1 MKKDKINIDES
12 IKKNQNNLDEDQWD
26 DVGSNQDIDA
36 NEDGSRGVSPEDAE
50 GQTRRKRGRGANSI
64 MASEDQKF
72 RRLEKNR
79 QSAKESRL
87 RKKFYMQNLEEKNNQ
102 LEKEKAKLL
111 RKINGLEERER
122 MNYLSHVDTVDQLLQ
137 GR

>member
-1 MKKDKINIDES
+1 M
-12 IKKNQNNLDEDQWD
+12 
-26 DVGSNQDIDA
+26 
-36 NEDGSRGVSPEDAE
+36 SPEDAE
-50 GQTRRKRGRGANSI
+50 GQTKRKRGRGANSI
-64 MASEDQKF
+64 MATEDQKF

>member
-1 MKKDKINIDES
+1 
-12 IKKNQNNLDEDQWD
+12 
-26 DVGSNQDIDA
+26 
-36 NEDGSRGVSPEDAE
+36 
-50 GQTRRKRGRGANSI
+50 
-64 MASEDQKF
+64 
-72 RRLEKNR
+72 LEKNR

-87 RKKFYMQNLEEKNNQ
+87 RKKYYMQNLEEKNNI

-137 GR
+137 GRQQLYDRLEICLE

>member
-1 MKKDKINIDES
+1 MKKEKIVIDES
-12 IKKNQNNLDEDQWD
+12 HQKKNQTNNSQEDDQWD
-26 DVGSNQDIDA
+26 DIASNQENDLIDDDGSNGMFNDD
-36 NEDGSRGVSPEDAE
+36 PEA
-50 GQTRRKRGRGANSI
+50 QNKRKRGRGANA
-64 MASEDQKF
+64 MVASEDQKF

-87 RKKFYMQNLEEKNNQ
+87 RKKYYMQNLEEKNNI

-122 MNYLSHVDTVDQLLQ
+122 MNYLSHVDTVD
-137 GR
+137 